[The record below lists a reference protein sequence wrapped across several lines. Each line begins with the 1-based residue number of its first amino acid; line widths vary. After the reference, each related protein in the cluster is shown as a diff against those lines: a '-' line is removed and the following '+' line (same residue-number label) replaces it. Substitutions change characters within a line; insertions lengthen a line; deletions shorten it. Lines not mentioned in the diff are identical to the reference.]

1 MKNLKKI
8 IASSL
13 LLGTLAFPVI
23 AQAGPVNKLVA
34 AGNGSFYSMASS
46 SPLGG
51 NLKAVNGRS
60 SANSNIQFVESRAGS
75 SYKKDSKAATSYYT
89 SNRELGVTVTNY
101 GTPTVGTR
109 NSHSSV
115 Q

>member
-1 MKNLKKI
+1 MKNIKKI

-23 AQAGPVNKLVA
+23 AQAGPVNKLIA
-34 AGNGSFYSMASS
+34 AGNGSFYSIASS
-46 SPLGG
+46 SSLSG
-51 NLKAVNGRS
+51 NMKAVNGRS
-60 SANSNIQFVESRAGS
+60 SANSNIKLVESKAGS
-75 SYKKDSKAATSYYT
+75 SYDSGSKVASSYYT
-89 SNRELGVTVTNY
+89 TNRELGITVTNY